1 MASLLETLTQQLGG
15 GALKEISGQLGADEK
30 TTGNAMAAAL
40 PMLLGALSR
49 NSSNDQ
55 GSQALQSALEKDHDG
70 SILDNLSGF
79 LKNPDQG
86 AGDGI
91 LRHVLGDR
99 RQAVEKGL
107 SKSTG
112 MGSASVAKLLTTL
125 APVVMGTL
133 GRTARQS
140 GMNASALSNLLGQER
155 KEMESK
161 APTEMGVL
169 NLLLDADGDG
179 DVDLSEVAKKGFGM
193 LGKLFGKR

>member
-179 DVDLSEVAKKGFGM
+179 DVDLSDVAKKGFGM